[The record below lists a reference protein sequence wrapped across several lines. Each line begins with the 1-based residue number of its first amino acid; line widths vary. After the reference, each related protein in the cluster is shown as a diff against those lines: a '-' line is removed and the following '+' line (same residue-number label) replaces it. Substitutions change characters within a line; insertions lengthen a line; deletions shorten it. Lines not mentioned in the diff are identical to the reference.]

1 MQALAIAFPAIDP
14 VAIRIGPI
22 AIKWYGLAYVAG
34 LLLGWLYIRALLS
47 RPALWG
53 GQGPPLPPERADD
66 LFIWVAIGVVAG
78 GRLGHVL
85 LYEPGYYLS
94 QPWLIPQIWTGGM
107 AFHGGLAGT
116 VVALWLFARRQ
127 GVSFLSVADLV
138 AAAVPIGLFF
148 GRIANFI
155 NSEVVGTVTTA
166 AWGIPFPPATLWGS
180 EPRHPVQLYEAGLE
194 GLVTFLILRGLTHR
208 AGALATPGMVA
219 GVFLMAYGGFRILCE
234 VYKHDEHR
242 ALLADLPVTSGMA
255 YCVPMLF
262 LGLAVIALARRS
274 ARVPA

>member
-1 MQALAIAFPAIDP
+1 MLSLAIAFPAIDP
-14 VAIRIGPI
+14 VAIRIGPV

-34 LLLGWLYIRALLS
+34 LLLGWLYIRSLLS
-47 RPALWG
+47 RSSLWG
-53 GQGPPLPPERADD
+53 GQGAPLPSERADD

-85 LYEPGYYLS
+85 LYEPVYYLT

-116 VVALWLFARRQ
+116 VVAMWIFARRQ
-127 GVSFLSVADLV
+127 GASFLSLADIV

-166 AWGIPFPPATLWGS
+166 PWGVPFPPAALWGTD
-180 EPRHPVQLYEAGLE
+180 PRHPVQLYEAALE
-194 GLVTFLILRGLTHR
+194 GAATFLILRYLTHR
-208 AGALATPGMVA
+208 AGALATPGLVGGA
-219 GVFLMAYGGFRILCE
+219 FLTAYGAFRIFCE
-234 VYKHDEHR
+234 VYKLDEHR
-242 ALLADLPVTSGMA
+242 AILGDLPVTSGMV
-255 YCVPMLF
+255 YCLPML
-262 LGLAVIALARRS
+262 LAGPAVIAWARRS